1 MLSMEYFLVLIFSG
15 LQGAGAGNAFRDDV
29 VLLAQ
34 KGSPSIQS
42 GRAIM
47 RVDVLPSAR
56 VLYLF
61 DG

>member
-1 MLSMEYFLVLIFSG
+1 MLSMEYFLVLIFFWS
-15 LQGAGAGNAFRDDV
+15 AGNAFRDDV
-29 VLLAQ
+29 VLAQ
-34 KGSPSIQS
+34 KDSPSIQS

-61 DG
+61 DE